1 MSPVVR
7 WLFRTVVLMGC
18 FSLTVVLLAQ
28 NKSLI
33 GKEVSIPRH
42 LQNGEEYQLSI
53 PQLIAFGDKLFEA
66 KWTSQEGQGRPLSK
80 GTGSST
86 PTLSDPSS
94 PLVFPR
100 NFNRISGPDSNS
112 CSGCHNEPFVGGGGD
127 RVTEV
132 FVEGNRFDFATFDH
146 SDGIVTRGAVA
157 ENGQFV
163 TFQDIA
169 DERKTISMNGSG
181 FVEMLA
187 RQMTATLQQE
197 RNSLKPGQS
206 VALNAN
212 GVNFGVLSRN
222 ADGTWDTSK
231 VEGITSLSLGTTGAS
246 SPPSLIIMPFQQAS
260 SVVSLRQFTNNA
272 FNQHHGI
279 QSEERFGIGVDED
292 GDGVV
297 NELTRA
303 DITAVTVFQAT
314 LPVPGQIIPDEPEVQ
329 AAVAHGQKL
338 FSQVGCASCHVPAL
352 PLYNKGWIYSE
363 PNPYNPAG
371 NLQTGQAQP
380 LSVDLTSD
388 QLPGPRLK
396 PDRNGIVWVPVYSDL
411 KLHDIC
417 LPGSDPNGEAL
428 NQNVA
433 TTSAAFADGNQFF
446 ITRKLWGFANEGPF
460 MHHGKFTTI
469 REAIEN
475 HNGEA
480 AAIRQAFDGMPEY
493 DRDSIIEFL
502 KTLKVLPPGSRSL
515 VVNRHY
521 SDFDWRD

>member
-1 MSPVVR
+1 MSPVAR
-7 WLFRTVVLMGC
+7 WLFRASLLIGCLSLAAVV
-18 FSLTVVLLAQ
+18 FAQ

-33 GKEVSIPRH
+33 GKEIALPRH
-42 LQNGEEYQLSI
+42 LKNGEEYELSI
-53 PQLIAFGDKLFEA
+53 QRLIAFGDKIFEA
-66 KWTSQEGQGRPLSK
+66 KWTIQEGEGRPLSK

-100 NFNRISGPDSNS
+100 NFNRVSGPDSNS

-146 SDGIVTRGAVA
+146 SDGIPTRGAVA

-163 TFQDIA
+163 TLQDIA
-169 DERKTISMNGSG
+169 DERKTVSMNGSG
-181 FVEMLA
+181 FIEMLA
-187 RQMTATLQQE
+187 RQMTAALQEQ
-197 RNSLKPGQS
+197 RNALQPGNS
-206 VALNAN
+206 VALTAN
-212 GVNFGVLSRN
+212 GVNFGVLTRN

-231 VEGITSLSLGTTGAS
+231 VEGITPLSLGSANAQT
-246 SPPSLIIMPFQQAS
+246 PPSLIIMPFQQAS

-279 QSEERFGIGVDED
+279 QSEERFGDGIDAD
-292 GDGVV
+292 GDGFV

-303 DITAVTVFQAT
+303 DVTAVTVFQAT
-314 LPVPGQIIPDEPEVQ
+314 LPVPGQIIPDDPDVQ
-329 AAVAHGQKL
+329 KAVANGQKM
-338 FSQVGCASCHVPAL
+338 FAQAGCTSCHIPSL

-363 PNPYNPAG
+363 PNPYNPVG
-371 NLQTGQAQP
+371 NLQVGQAP
-380 LSVDLTSD
+380 TLSVDLTSD

-396 PDRNGIVWVPVYSDL
+396 PDKNGVVWVPAFTDL

-417 LPGSDPNGEAL
+417 LTGPDPNGEAL
-428 NQNVA
+428 DQDVA
-433 TTSAAFADGNQFF
+433 TSSPEFAAGNRSF
-446 ITRKLWGFANEGPF
+446 ITRKLWGFANEGPY

-469 REAIEN
+469 REAIGA

-480 AAIRQAFDGMPEY
+480 AASQKAFNALTEY
-493 DRDSIIEFL
+493 DRDSIIEYL
-502 KTLKVLPPGSRSL
+502 KTLKVLPQGSLSL
-515 VVNRHY
+515 VMIEHHD
-521 SDFDWRD
+521 SDLN